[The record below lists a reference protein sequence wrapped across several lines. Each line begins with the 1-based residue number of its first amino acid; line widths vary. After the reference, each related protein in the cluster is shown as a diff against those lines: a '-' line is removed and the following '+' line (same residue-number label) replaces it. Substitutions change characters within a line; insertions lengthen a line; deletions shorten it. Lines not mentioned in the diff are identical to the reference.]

1 MKRLALL
8 LIPNIIAVAVVMADT
23 SIPSTE
29 SVVAHHMQSG
39 NNRNVE
45 EVMRDYADNAI
56 LISPDGVYK
65 GKQAIR
71 KSYEQLVAQGSESVI
86 TADRKVFEGEVGYV
100 AWSMNAGQGP
110 AVHGSDTFIVKNGK
124 IVVQTVTIFLPSP
137 GQ

>member
-8 LIPNIIAVAVVMADT
+8 LITNIITAPFVMADA

-29 SVVAHHMQSG
+29 TIVEHHMQSG

-71 KSYEQLVAQGSESVI
+71 ASYEQLVAQGSESVI
-86 TADRKVFEGEVGYV
+86 TADRKIFEGEVGYV

-124 IVVQTVTIFLPSP
+124 IVVQTVTIFLPP
-137 GQ
+137 PAQ

>member
-8 LIPNIIAVAVVMADT
+8 LITNFILTATVMADA
-23 SIPSTE
+23 SISTTE
-29 SVVAHHMQSG
+29 QVVAHHMQSG
-39 NNRNVE
+39 NDRNVE
-45 EVMRDYADNAI
+45 EVMRDYDDNAI

-71 KSYEQLVAQGSESVI
+71 KSYEQLVAQGSDSII

-124 IVVQTVTIFLPSP
+124 IVAQTVTIFLPP
-137 GQ
+137 PVQ

>member
-1 MKRLALL
+1 
-8 LIPNIIAVAVVMADT
+8 MADT
-23 SIPSTE
+23 AIPSTE
-29 SVVAHHMQSG
+29 TVVEHHMQSG

-71 KSYEQLVAQGSESVI
+71 TSYEQLVAQGSESVI
-86 TADRKVFEGEVGYV
+86 TADRKIFEGEVGYV

-124 IVVQTVTIFLPSP
+124 IVVQTVTIFLPP
-137 GQ
+137 PAQ